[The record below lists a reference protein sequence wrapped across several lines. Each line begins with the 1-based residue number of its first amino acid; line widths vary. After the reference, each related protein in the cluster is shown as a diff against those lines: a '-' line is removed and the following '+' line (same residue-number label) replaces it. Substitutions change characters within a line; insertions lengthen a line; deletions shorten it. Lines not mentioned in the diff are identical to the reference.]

1 VIVQLT
7 DNIFISP
14 LIVSRSTNLHPLA
27 VIIAVVIGAQ
37 LFGLVGMLL
46 AVPVISITKVVIE
59 DLIWHCRHYQLL

>member
-1 VIVQLT
+1 MGRSLSGPWEPLTGIGITFVIVQLT

-37 LFGLVGMLL
+37 LFAWSVCCW
-46 AVPVISITKVVIE
+46 P
-59 DLIWHCRHYQLL
+59 YP